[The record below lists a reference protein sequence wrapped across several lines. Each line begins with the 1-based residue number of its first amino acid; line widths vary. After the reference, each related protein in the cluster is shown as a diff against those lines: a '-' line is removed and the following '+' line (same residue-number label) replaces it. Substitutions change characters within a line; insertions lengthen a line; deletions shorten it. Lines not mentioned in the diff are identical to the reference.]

1 MLKILKLLAIVYAS
15 FMLISCSSKTAN
27 EKIQER
33 ESILK
38 DSRETLELLY
48 KHAPEA
54 KEMIKNAYG
63 YATFNDFGM
72 NDTIINTENGKGVA
86 HSNHTKKNTYMKMFA
101 GGLGFGIGIKDF
113 RAIFIFENE
122 KVFKDFVEKG
132 WETEAEGDIAAKY
145 KKDGTSLNIDK
156 NVKQGI
162 IVYKLTKSGLIAS
175 ATLQATK
182 FWKYSDLN

>member
-1 MLKILKLLAIVYAS
+1 MLKILKLLAIVGVS
-15 FMLISCSSKTAN
+15 FILISCSSKTAT
-27 EKIQER
+27 EKKEER
-33 ESILK
+33 EAILT

-54 KEMIKNAYG
+54 RETIKNAYG

-86 HSNHTKKNTYMKMFA
+86 HSNHTNKNTYMKMFA

-122 KVFKDFVEKG
+122 KVFNDFLEKG
-132 WETEAEGDIAAKY
+132 FETEAEGDMAAKY
-145 KKDGTSLNIDK
+145 EKNGASLNIDK
-156 NVKQGI
+156 NVKQGVV
-162 IVYKLTKSGLIAS
+162 VYKLTKNGLIAS
-175 ATLQATK
+175 ATIQATK